1 MSMRRCE
8 FCDSPVPAD
17 ATICPVCKEEIAE
30 EALERILPLL
40 KRPDAPDVREMGIL
54 ERLWNVL
61 RRPASAFRDIGQR
74 PDAAGPFLIII
85 ANALVIVGFFIAL
98 SSKFYQHVLVNA
110 TAGTW
115 ADVSVIFLEGGSP
128 ILISSLVSIL
138 PNIMIGMVYLFVG
151 SAFAHVAFKITGGAG
166 NKLRTIS
173 IVGYSM
179 LPVVLFRLIALAFV
193 FFATLPIEVAG
204 LGDPDIPDI
213 IGSIY
218 TSSMWLTVDYLT
230 VAAFFWTGFLLIF
243 GIREAH
249 DTSTTWAF
257 LVSLGCMIVLIWTFW
272 QVH

>member
-1 MSMRRCE
+1 MRRCE

-54 ERLWNVL
+54 ERLWNVI
-61 RRPASAFRDIGQR
+61 RRPAAAYRDIGQR

-85 ANALVIVGFFIAL
+85 ANALIVAGFFIAI
-98 SSKFYQHVLVNA
+98 SSKFYQNVLINA
-110 TAGTW
+110 TTGTY
-115 ADVSVIFLEGGSP
+115 ADVSVIFIEGGGP
-128 ILISSLVSIL
+128 VLIAALVSIL
-138 PNIMIGMVYLFVG
+138 PNIMLGMVYLFVG
-151 SAFAHVAFKITGGAG
+151 SAFAHIAFKITGGTG
-166 NKLRTIS
+166 NKLRSIS

-179 LPVVLFRLIALAFV
+179 LPVVLFRIIALAFV
-193 FFATLPIEVAG
+193 FIVTLPIEVAG
-204 LGDPDIPDI
+204 LGDPSIPGI
-213 IGSIY
+213 IGSIFD
-218 TSSMWLTVDYLT
+218 SSMWLTIDYLT